1 MNCKSFRIISLFLF
15 FTLNIFAQNGSIQG
29 VVIDKTTG
37 ETIPFAN
44 VVLLKNNEF
53 STNGT
58 VTDSKGA
65 FVIKELESAE
75 YSVVVSFIGFETDT
89 IKNLKISKQQPTLRL
104 GTIALAVAGVSL
116 NELQVTAQQSTQ
128 KLSLDRK
135 TYRAS
140 DFATAR
146 GGTAVDVLNKIP
158 SVSVSPDGEVSV
170 RGTTDFMV
178 YLNGKPT
185 QMDPSML
192 LGQIASDAIESI
204 DVISVPS
211 AKYDAQGKG
220 GIINITTKSS
230 NNGGLSVAL
239 NGTLG
244 GAPWGNTRDKYS
256 NYLLTDNRYTGGVN
270 LMYGKNNL
278 SLYGGVNYS
287 MKNVNGD
294 RTGDAR
300 ILDKNTG
307 RYKHM
312 IAENG
317 ERPEWYENFS
327 ANAGVDYKLSKN
339 TLLSASYF
347 YGDRTEGRSAY
358 YVYNIFTADKDKSNK
373 TDERWVYNPNTDNRY
388 GIFHTGNVDLKHKFA
403 NKSEITFSVLYEHSQ
418 LSRILDNEN
427 YAFNLAA
434 DEVGEKELHY
444 TQTDKAPLDAY
455 RFSVDYAKEFDN
467 GSKLSVGFQP
477 QLLSMVGDFN
487 YDTLNIVSKQFAPK
501 STLENGFDLTR
512 NVYAGYIDYAGS
524 WAKLNYLVGMR
535 FEYTDQTMNIDN
547 PNYFSIFD
555 RPTESTYKVQQP
567 DWFPT
572 LHLSYDFNDK
582 NKLNFA
588 ANRRISRPAAKDMAP
603 YLYRRHLEV
612 YVVGDPAIKPQYISN
627 VELTYETWLGKH
639 KMGLT
644 GFYRG
649 VDNALFRVNTVYDK
663 EMVLIRSIT
672 NSGNTASTGV
682 ELNANIEAGKR
693 AKIFVGG
700 SVYHFHVE
708 GEAFGYKEN
717 NNSVNWS
724 LKSNAIYS
732 ITKELKLTADFNI
745 KSATVTAQGNNFM
758 LYLANAAINYTPVK
772 LKNWNFSLKVLDI
785 LSSNIEGLDTRA
797 FDKDANEIFYQQTY
811 YYRTGAIAEL
821 GISYSLNANGSKS
834 KGKTE
839 STYGKSEF

>member
-1 MNCKSFRIISLFLF
+1 MYRKIALQTLLILFVA
-15 FTLNIFAQNGSIQG
+15 NVFAQTGIIQG
-29 VVIDKTTG
+29 IVSEKSSG
-37 ETIPFAN
+37 EKIPFAN
-44 VVLLKNNEF
+44 VLLLKNNQF
-53 STNGT
+53 SAGGT
-58 VTDSKGA
+58 VTDNKGA
-65 FVIKELESAE
+65 FALNNLENGDYA
-75 YSVVVSFIGFETDT
+75 VVVSFIGFKTDT
-89 IKNLKISKQQPTLRL
+89 IKGLKISKDKHVIRL
-104 GTIALAVAGVSL
+104 GEIKLDVAGVAL
-116 NELQVTAQQSTQ
+116 NEVEVSAQQNTQ
-128 KLSLDRK
+128 KSSLDRK
-135 TYRAS
+135 TYRAA
-140 DFATAR
+140 DFATAK

-158 SVSVSPDGEVSV
+158 SVSVSADGEVSV

-192 LGQIASDAIESI
+192 LGQIASDAIENI
-204 DVISVPS
+204 DVIAVPS

-220 GIINITTKSS
+220 GIINITTKTIG
-230 NNGGLSVAL
+230 NGGLSVAM

-244 GAPWGNTRDKYS
+244 GAPWGNTRDVYS

-270 LMYGKNNL
+270 VMYGKKNL

-300 ILDKNTG
+300 ILDKSTG
-307 RYKHM
+307 KYKHM

-317 ERPEWYENFS
+317 ERPEWYENLS
-327 ANAGVDYKLSKN
+327 ANAGMDYKISKN

-347 YGDRTEGRSAY
+347 YGNRTEGRSAF

-373 TDERWVYNPNTDNRY
+373 TNESWVYNPNTDNRY
-388 GIFHTGNVDLKHKFA
+388 GIFHTANVDLKHKFNA
-403 NKSEITFSVLYEHSQ
+403 ASEINLSFLYEHSN
-418 LSRILDNEN
+418 LSRELDNEN
-427 YAFNLAA
+427 FSFNRLANS
-434 DEVGEKELHY
+434 VGARTLHFN
-444 TQTDKAPLDAY
+444 QQDKTPLDAF
-455 RFSVDYAKEFDN
+455 RFSVDYSKEFEN
-467 GSKLSVGFQP
+467 KHKLSIGFQP
-477 QLLSMVGDFN
+477 QLINIAGSFS
-487 YDTLNIVSKQFAPK
+487 YDTLDFVSNQMKPYL
-501 STLENGFDLTR
+501 SLENGIDLTR
-512 NVYAGYIDYAGS
+512 VLYAAYVDYAGN
-524 WAKLNYLVGMR
+524 WGKLKYLAGMR
-535 FEYTDQTMNIDN
+535 FEYTDQTMDIDN

-572 LHLSYDFNDK
+572 LHLSYELNDK

-588 ANRRISRPAAKDMAP
+588 ANRRISRPAVKDMAP
-603 YLYRRHLEV
+603 FLYRRHLEV
-612 YVVGDPAIKPQYISN
+612 YVVGDPDIKPQYISN
-627 VELTYETWLGKH
+627 VELSYETWLGKQ
-639 KMGLT
+639 KIGLT

-682 ELNANIEAGKR
+682 ELNANLDAGKKT
-693 AKIFVGG
+693 KIFIGG

-708 GEAFGYKEN
+708 GEVFGYKEN

-724 LKSNAIYS
+724 LKGNANYN
-732 ITKELKLTADFNI
+732 ITKELRLTADFDI

-758 LYLANAAINYTPVK
+758 MYLANAALNYTPVK

-785 LSSNIEGLDTRA
+785 LNSNVEGLDTRA
-797 FDKDANEIFYQQTY
+797 FDKDANEIFYQKTY
-811 YYRTGAIAEL
+811 YYRTGTIAEL
-821 GISYSLNANGSKS
+821 GVSYSLNANGSKS

-839 STYGKSEF
+839 SAYGKSEF